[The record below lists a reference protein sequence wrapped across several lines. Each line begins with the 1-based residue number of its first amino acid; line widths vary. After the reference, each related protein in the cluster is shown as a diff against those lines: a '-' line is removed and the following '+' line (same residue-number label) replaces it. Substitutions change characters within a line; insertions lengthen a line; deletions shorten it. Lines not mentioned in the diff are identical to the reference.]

1 MPPKSNDIEAGQ
13 AIKRLPSNAE
23 LVPHAGKITMDE
35 PAYFGKG
42 IIKDF
47 KTTVGT
53 HWIGVSRHQEQ
64 KHKQSTSKLTCSTAH
79 SEYRK

>member
-1 MPPKSNDIEAGQ
+1 MPPKSSDIEAGRE

-47 KTTVGT
+47 KNTVGT
-53 HWIGVSRHQEQ
+53 HWREVSHHQ
-64 KHKQSTSKLTCSTAH
+64 
-79 SEYRK
+79 RR

>member
-1 MPPKSNDIEAGQ
+1 MPPKSADIEAG
-13 AIKRLPSNAE
+13 AGRNPIKRLPSNDE

-35 PAYFGKG
+35 AAYFGKG

-53 HWIGVSRHQEQ
+53 HFREVSADWRIE
-64 KHKQSTSKLTCSTAH
+64 TATQR
-79 SEYRK
+79 EAA